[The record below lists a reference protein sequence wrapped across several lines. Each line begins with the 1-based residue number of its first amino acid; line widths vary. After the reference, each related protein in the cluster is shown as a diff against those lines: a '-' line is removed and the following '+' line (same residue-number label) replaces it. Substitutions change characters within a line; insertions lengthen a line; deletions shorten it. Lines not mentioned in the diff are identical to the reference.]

1 MKKSNFDWEKK
12 FLNSGLEFII
22 GIDEAGRGPLAGP
35 VVASAVFLK
44 NQDLLDEKCE
54 LKELDLIRDS
64 KKLSHKQREKVYE
77 FVHEHFHVG
86 VGICNHETIDRINIL
101 EASFLAMKEAISSLA
116 REISNSKLQISNKTQ
131 NSKFEIQNSIIL
143 VDGNKVIPN
152 CSYKQ
157 EAIIGGDGIVKSISA
172 ASIIAKVTR
181 DRIMLEMHEEYPE
194 YGFDKHKG
202 YGTKLHMEKIQK
214 YGPCQIH
221 RKSFEP
227 MKSLLKKHSLGSLA
241 PK

>member
-1 MKKSNFDWEKK
+1 MQKSNFQKEKE
-12 FLNSGLEFII
+12 FLARGFEFVV

-44 NQDLLDEKCE
+44 NHDLLSESCKF
-54 LKELDLIRDS
+54 KSLDLIRDS
-64 KKLSHKQREKVYE
+64 KELSYIQREKAFD
-77 FVHEHFHVG
+77 FVCEHFHVG

-101 EASFLAMKEAISSLA
+101 EASFLAMKEAISDLKKNLKDKIN
-116 REISNSKLQISNKTQ
+116 EEKL
-131 NSKFEIQNSIIL
+131 IIL
-143 VDGNKVIPN
+143 VDGNKKIPN
-152 CSYKQ
+152 LSLRQ

-172 ASIIAKVTR
+172 ASIIAKVMR
-181 DRIMLEMHEEYPE
+181 DQIMMEMHEKYPE
-194 YGFDKHKG
+194 YDFDKHKG

-227 MKSLLKKHSLGSLA
+227 VKSLAKNHNL
-241 PK
+241 